1 MEFIDT
7 KYFSE
12 LQKKIILQK
21 TNGIAY
27 YDISLSYKVTNKN
40 ESNLSHDAI
49 KTCIKRSSLSLRW
62 DKGEISGK
70 LPTISPVDV
79 DSLKD
84 YIVDNALQGEYI
96 DVEDTVD
103 EAERLRTERIA
114 NARRFLIQI
123 KCFKILEEV
132 TIYSMRQEPAR
143 TWVYQHIDDLESEL
157 YTPRNIE
164 TNRLIACTPEKI
176 IKFADIFYQVLQG
189 YDPPLIFGADETTL
203 QPNTKKKIIIPNFSQ
218 EQLMPDETQMQ
229 HITAMCCA
237 NCIGEKMPL
246 YLILSNLH
254 KLPNE
259 LKFISEMNQAF
270 FASSPSGWE
279 TRDTFTWFAI
289 LFINYLS
296 NYRLKLPPNIRNN
309 PALLIV
315 DGHKSRENPLA
326 IKLLRENNV
335 NIFVLPAHTSH
346 VTQMFDVGIASPF
359 KSCFTEEFHKLLKLF
374 DPNLNHP
381 GQLREFC
388 VKAALY
394 AWDTKANIK
403 SCANAAKMT
412 STYPFNKDVLIHNKF
427 VG

>member
-27 YDISLSYKVTNKN
+27 CDISLSYKVTNKN

-79 DSLKD
+79 DLLKD
-84 YIVDNALQGEYI
+84 YIIDNALHGEYI

-103 EAERLRTERIA
+103 EAERLRTDRIA
-114 NARRFLIQI
+114 NARKFLIQI

-132 TIYSMRQEPAR
+132 VFYSMRQEPAR

-203 QPNTKKKIIIPNFSQ
+203 QPNTKKKIIIPNFTQ
-218 EQLMPDETQMQ
+218 DQLMPDLT
-229 HITAMCCA
+229 
-237 NCIGEKMPL
+237 
-246 YLILSNLH
+246 
-254 KLPNE
+254 KL
-259 LKFISEMNQAF
+259 
-270 FASSPSGWE
+270 
-279 TRDTFTWFAI
+279 
-289 LFINYLS
+289 
-296 NYRLKLPPNIRNN
+296 
-309 PALLIV
+309 
-315 DGHKSRENPLA
+315 
-326 IKLLRENNV
+326 
-335 NIFVLPAHTSH
+335 
-346 VTQMFDVGIASPF
+346 
-359 KSCFTEEFHKLLKLF
+359 
-374 DPNLNHP
+374 NLNHS

-394 AWDTKANIK
+394 SWDTKANIK
-403 SCANAAKMT
+403 SCANASKMT

-427 VG
+427 VGELPASISKLIDKKLKKNRKVAININSKLISDENFLNELNAYIKTTAKHSHLHFDGYSGDYVKSIVDLCKLTNNDCFFLSTIPNFIDQDLQVHFFD